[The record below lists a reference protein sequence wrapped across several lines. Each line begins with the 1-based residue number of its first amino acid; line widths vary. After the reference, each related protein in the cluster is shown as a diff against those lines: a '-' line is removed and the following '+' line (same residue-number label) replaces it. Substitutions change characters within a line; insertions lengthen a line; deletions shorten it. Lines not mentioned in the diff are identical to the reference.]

1 MRDDLKSGFE
11 HRLGRSFRL
20 PSSAFLLGSAAALA
34 AALTCAVASA
44 QTYPEKPVRMIVG
57 FPPGGATDLV
67 ARIIQ
72 PKMSAGLGRQVIVDN
87 RPGANGV
94 ISNEIIAH
102 ADPDGYLIGFGH
114 IGTLVISPAIQK
126 VPYDK
131 DRDFAP
137 IGLVVSLQNIII
149 VHPTLP
155 AKNLKEFLAIA
166 KTRSP
171 LNYATSGIGSPGH
184 LAAVLLESRTGVRMS
199 HIPYKG
205 GGPAVTDLIAGHI
218 PCFIAVI
225 STGIP
230 PVQSGRARAIA
241 VTGEKRAAAVP
252 DVPTVAESG
261 VKGYAATNWYG
272 LLAPAK
278 TPAAI
283 VERLNKELVAALK
296 SPEVV
301 QQLKDRGIDAAPSSP
316 AEFAA
321 FIKAEEKKWVDIIK
335 NSNIKE

>member
-1 MRDDLKSGFE
+1 MGD
-11 HRLGRSFRL
+11 GRVTKF
-20 PSSAFLLGSAAALA
+20 LA
-34 AALTCAVASA
+34 AACVAAAFAAPAPLLA
-44 QTYPEKPVRMIVG
+44 QEYPAKPVRMIVG

-72 PKMSAGLGRQVIVDN
+72 PKLAAGLGRQVIVDN

-94 ISNEIIAH
+94 ISNELLAR
-102 ADPDGYLIGFGH
+102 ADPDGYTIAFGH
-114 IGTLVISPAIQK
+114 IGTLVISPTIQK

-155 AKNLKEFLAIA
+155 AKDLKEFLAIA
-166 KTRSP
+166 KAKAP

-184 LAAVLLESRTGVRMS
+184 LAVALLEARTGVKMS

-218 PCFIAVI
+218 PCFVAVI

-252 DVPTVAESG
+252 NVPTIAESG
-261 VKGYAATNWYG
+261 VKGYAAVNWYG

-278 TPAAI
+278 TPAAVI
-283 VERLNKELVAALK
+283 ARLNKELVAALN

-316 AEFAA
+316 EEFTN
-321 FIKAEEKKWVDIIK
+321 FIHAEEKKWVSLIK
-335 NSNIKE
+335 RLDIKE

>member
-1 MRDDLKSGFE
+1 MTSDESYGVKSKF
-11 HRLGRSFRL
+11 
-20 PSSAFLLGSAAALA
+20 AAACAALLITFPA
-34 AALTCAVASA
+34 AAQEFPA
-44 QTYPEKPVRMIVG
+44 KPVRMIVG

-72 PKMSAGLGRQVIVDN
+72 PKMAAGLGRQVIVEN

-94 ISNEIIAH
+94 ISNELLAR
-102 ADPDGYLIGFGH
+102 ADPDGYTIAFGH
-114 IGTLVISPAIQK
+114 IGTLVISPTIQK

-131 DRDFAP
+131 DKDFAP

-166 KTRSP
+166 KAKAP

-184 LAAVLLESRTGVRMS
+184 LATALLESRTGVKMS

-218 PCFIAVI
+218 PCFVAVI

-230 PVQSGRARAIA
+230 PVKAGRARAIA
-241 VTGEKRAAAVP
+241 VTGEKRAAAVS

-278 TPAAI
+278 TAPAVIA
-283 VERLNKELVAALK
+283 RLNKELVAALN
-296 SPEVV
+296 SPEVA

-316 AEFAA
+316 EEFTK
-321 FIKAEEKKWVDIIK
+321 FIRAEEKKWVGLIK
-335 NSNIKE
+335 SLDIKE

>member
-1 MRDDLKSGFE
+1 MKHTFHEIWKGT
-11 HRLGRSFRL
+11 
-20 PSSAFLLGSAAALA
+20 AAVLA
-34 AALTCAVASA
+34 VVASVTATA
-44 QTYPEKPVRMIVG
+44 QEYPAKPVRMIVG

-72 PKMSAGLGRQVIVDN
+72 PKMSAALGRQVIVDN

-94 ISNEIIAH
+94 ISNELIAR
-102 ADPDGYLIGFGH
+102 ADPDGYTIGFGH
-114 IGTLVISPAIQK
+114 IGTLVISPTIQK

-155 AKNLKEFLAIA
+155 VKNLKEFLALA
-166 KTRSP
+166 RFRAP

-218 PCFIAVI
+218 PCFVAVI

-241 VTGEKRAAAVP
+241 VTGAKRASAVP

-261 VKGYAATNWYG
+261 VKDYAATNWYG

-283 VERLNKELVAALK
+283 VERLNKELVAALTT
-296 SPEVV
+296 PDIV
-301 QQLKDRGIDAAPSSP
+301 QQLKDRGIDATPTSPS
-316 AEFAA
+316 EFTA

-335 NSNIKE
+335 RSNIKE

>member
-1 MRDDLKSGFE
+1 MSEGS
-11 HRLGRSFRL
+11 HGASSRLAVL
-20 PSSAFLLGSAAALA
+20 CAALLVVLPA
-34 AALTCAVASA
+34 AS
-44 QTYPEKPVRMIVG
+44 QEYPAKPVRMIVG

-72 PKMSAGLGRQVIVDN
+72 PKMAAGLGRQVIVEN

-94 ISNEIIAH
+94 ISNELLAR
-102 ADPDGYLIGFGH
+102 ADPDGYTIAFGH
-114 IGTLVISPAIQK
+114 IGTLVISPTIQK

-131 DRDFAP
+131 DKDFAP

-166 KTRSP
+166 KAKAP

-184 LAAVLLESRTGVRMS
+184 LATALLESRTGVKMS

-218 PCFIAVI
+218 PCFVAVI

-230 PVQSGRARAIA
+230 PVKAGRARAIA
-241 VTGEKRAAAVP
+241 VTGEKRAAAVS

-278 TPAAI
+278 TAPAVIA
-283 VERLNKELVAALK
+283 RLNKELVAALN
-296 SPEVV
+296 SPEVA

-316 AEFAA
+316 EEFTK
-321 FIKAEEKKWVDIIK
+321 FIRAEEKKWVGLIK
-335 NSNIKE
+335 SLDIKE

>member
-1 MRDDLKSGFE
+1 MGDERCSVKG
-11 HRLGRSFRL
+11 RLA
-20 PSSAFLLGSAAALA
+20 AFCAALLVALPVA
-34 AALTCAVASA
+34 A
-44 QTYPEKPVRMIVG
+44 QEYPAKPVRMIVG

-94 ISNEIIAH
+94 ISNELIAR

-114 IGTLVISPAIQK
+114 IGTLVISPTIQK

-155 AKNLKEFLAIA
+155 AKNLKEFLALA
-166 KTRSP
+166 KAQSAP

-184 LAAVLLESRTGVRMS
+184 LAAVLLESRTGIKMS
-199 HIPYKG
+199 HVPYKG

-218 PCFIAVI
+218 PCFVAVI

-241 VTGEKRAAAVP
+241 VTGAKRAAAVP

-283 VERLNKELVAALK
+283 IERLNKELVAALK
-296 SPEVV
+296 SPDVA
-301 QQLKDRGIDAAPSSP
+301 QQLKDRGIDASPSSP
-316 AEFAA
+316 AEFTA

-335 NSNIKE
+335 RSNINE

>member
-1 MRDDLKSGFE
+1 
-11 HRLGRSFRL
+11 
-20 PSSAFLLGSAAALA
+20 
-34 AALTCAVASA
+34 
-44 QTYPEKPVRMIVG
+44 MIVG

-72 PKMSAGLGRQVIVDN
+72 PKMSASLGRQVIVEN

-94 ISNEIIAH
+94 ISNELIAR
-102 ADPDGYLIGFGH
+102 ADPDGYTIGFGH
-114 IGTLVISPAIQK
+114 IGTLVISPTIQK

-137 IGLVVSLQNIII
+137 VGLVVSLQNIII

-155 AKNLKEFLAIA
+155 AQNLREFLAIA
-166 KTRSP
+166 RAKAP

-184 LAAVLLESRTGVRMS
+184 LATALLESRTGVRMS

-218 PCFIAVI
+218 PCFVAVI

-230 PVQSGRARAIA
+230 PVKAGRARAIA
-241 VTGEKRAAAVP
+241 VTGEKRAEAMP
-252 DVPTVAESG
+252 EVPTVAESG
-261 VKGYAATNWYG
+261 LKGYAATNWYG

-278 TPAAI
+278 TPAGVI
-283 VERLNKELVAALK
+283 ERLNKDLVAALK
-296 SPEVV
+296 APEVV
-301 QQLKDRGIDAAPSSP
+301 QQLRDRGIDASPSSP
-316 AEFAA
+316 AEFTA
-321 FIKAEEKKWVDIIK
+321 FIRAEEKKWVDLIRK
-335 NSNIKE
+335 LDIKE

>member
-1 MRDDLKSGFE
+1 MSDESYVVKG
-11 HRLGRSFRL
+11 GI
-20 PSSAFLLGSAAALA
+20 AAACVALLA
-34 AALTCAVASA
+34 ALPAAA
-44 QTYPEKPVRMIVG
+44 QEYPAKPVRMIVG

-72 PKMSAGLGRQVIVDN
+72 PKMAAGLGRQVIVDN

-94 ISNEIIAH
+94 ISNELLAR
-102 ADPDGYLIGFGH
+102 ADPDGYTIAFGH
-114 IGTLVISPAIQK
+114 IGTLVISPTIQK

-166 KTRSP
+166 RAKAP

-184 LAAVLLESRTGVRMS
+184 LAAVLLESRTGVKMS
-199 HIPYKG
+199 HVPYKG

-218 PCFIAVI
+218 PCFVAVI

-230 PVQSGRARAIA
+230 PVRSGRARAIA
-241 VTGEKRAAAVP
+241 VTGEKRATALP
-252 DVPTVAESG
+252 DVPTIAESG
-261 VKGYAATNWYG
+261 VKGYAAVNWYG

-278 TPAAI
+278 TPPAVIA
-283 VERLNKELVAALK
+283 RLNKELVAALN

-301 QQLKDRGIDAAPSSP
+301 QQLKDRGIDAAPTSP
-316 AEFAA
+316 EDFTK
-321 FIKAEEKKWVDIIK
+321 FIRAEEKKWVDIIRR
-335 NSNIKE
+335 SNIREE

>member
-1 MRDDLKSGFE
+1 MSDGKKQLA
-11 HRLGRSFRL
+11 H
-20 PSSAFLLGSAAALA
+20 AVIACAALA
-34 AALTCAVASA
+34 LPFPAAA
-44 QTYPEKPVRMIVG
+44 QEFPAKPVRMIVG

-72 PKMSAGLGRQVIVDN
+72 PKMAAGLGRQVIVEN

-94 ISNEIIAH
+94 ISNELLAR
-102 ADPDGYLIGFGH
+102 ADPDGYTIAFGH
-114 IGTLVISPAIQK
+114 IGTLVISPTIQK

-131 DRDFAP
+131 DKDFAP

-166 KTRSP
+166 KAKAP

-184 LAAVLLESRTGVRMS
+184 LATALLESRTGVKMS

-218 PCFIAVI
+218 PCFVAVI

-230 PVQSGRARAIA
+230 PVKAGRARAIA
-241 VTGEKRAAAVP
+241 VTGEKRAAAVS

-278 TPAAI
+278 TAPAVIA
-283 VERLNKELVAALK
+283 RLNKELVAALN
-296 SPEVV
+296 SPEVA

-316 AEFAA
+316 EEFTK
-321 FIKAEEKKWVDIIK
+321 FIRAEEKKWVGLIK
-335 NSNIKE
+335 SLDIKE

>member
-1 MRDDLKSGFE
+1 MSNKNYGVKMGLAA
-11 HRLGRSFRL
+11 HC
-20 PSSAFLLGSAAALA
+20 AALLL
-34 AALTCAVASA
+34 ALPATA
-44 QTYPEKPVRMIVG
+44 QEFPAKPVRMVVG

-72 PKMSAGLGRQVIVDN
+72 PKMSAGLGKQVIVDN

-94 ISNEIIAH
+94 ISNELLAH
-102 ADPDGYLIGFGH
+102 ADPDGYTIAFGH
-114 IGTLVISPAIQK
+114 IGTLVISPTIQK

-166 KTRSP
+166 KAKAP

-184 LAAVLLESRTGVRMS
+184 LAAVLLEARTGIKMS

-205 GGPAVTDLIAGHI
+205 GGPAITDLIAGQI
-218 PCFIAVI
+218 PCFVAVI

-230 PVQSGRARAIA
+230 PVKSGRARAIA
-241 VTGEKRAAAVP
+241 VTGEKRASALP
-252 DVPTVAESG
+252 EVPTIAESG
-261 VKGYAATNWYG
+261 VKGYAAVNWYG

-278 TPAAI
+278 TPPAVIA
-283 VERLNKELVAALK
+283 RLNKELVVALNA
-296 SPEVV
+296 PDVV

-316 AEFAA
+316 DEFRN
-321 FIKAEEKKWVDIIK
+321 FIHAEEKKWVDIIRR
-335 NSNIKE
+335 SNIKEE